1 MVQMLDIGLSG
12 IDMGRAFCGL
22 QGVSNFRDCFHSSHT
37 HLLYDYMLSYL
48 LELNFISFHLR

>member
-1 MVQMLDIGLSG
+1 MAQMLDIG

-22 QGVSNFRDCFHSSHT
+22 QRVSNFRDCLHSCHT

-48 LELNFISFHLR
+48 LELIFISFHLR